1 MAGMHDD
8 RHPRPVTLHDVVLFV
23 MSSPQRAIDAAVCAS
38 QFCSPP
44 EKTYYSPILIQTQP
58 PLTTVPCIA
67 GVPNDAQLSIGTNT
81 EELDVK
87 WGL

>member
-1 MAGMHDD
+1 MLLCV
-8 RHPRPVTLHDVVLFV
+8 P
-23 MSSPQRAIDAAVCAS
+23 AS
-38 QFCSPP
+38 FAPHQ
-44 EKTYYSPILIQTQP
+44 KKPIILLIQTQP